1 MNPPP
6 AVEEIVAHF
15 REQARFCARL
25 GSPFMGQLCE
35 VMAADIEAGGPVAV
49 LVAGWPANPRRD
61 ALSLRIAGYLH
72 HSVLTGAA
80 AKLVAAY
87 PGRDEA
93 WTLGK
98 IWPLA
103 RDWLAAT
110 DAAARTFLKSPPQ
123 TNEVCRSI
131 ALLPGFLWLAARY
144 PMPMHILE
152 LGASAGLN
160 QNWDR
165 FGYRTASWSLP
176 GASKVVINTAW
187 NGPPPEHLGARLQVA
202 SRAAC
207 DQNPIDV
214 SDPETALRL
223 KSYVW
228 PDQPERLARIDAAI
242 ALAAETG
249 VKVDKADAADWLKA
263 KLAERPATGL
273 TVIYHSVFL
282 QYPPAEVRRAFLAM
296 MDAAGAQV
304 TPERPLAWLCF
315 EPGAF
320 LQGPDQTGFDPNDFI
335 THLKVWPGGSEHR
348 LLRSDG
354 HVTRVQFEGPFPR
367 DSG

>member
-1 MNPPP
+1 MIPPP
-6 AVEEIVAHF
+6 TEEEIVAHF
-15 REQARFCARL
+15 REQAVFCAAL

-35 VMAADIEAGGPVAV
+35 VMAADIEAGGPVAT
-49 LVAGWPANPRRD
+49 LVSGWPGNPRRD

-80 AKLVAAY
+80 RDLAAAY
-87 PGRDEA
+87 PAQEQA
-93 WTLGK
+93 WTMDR

-103 RDWLAAT
+103 RDWLAVTEAE
-110 DAAARTFLKSPPQ
+110 ARVFLQSPPQ
-123 TNEVCRSI
+123 TNEVRRSI
-131 ALLPGFLWLAARY
+131 ALLPGFLKLAATF
-144 PMPMHILE
+144 PGPMHLLE

-165 FGYRTASWSLP
+165 FTYRTASWSRP
-176 GASKVVINTAW
+176 GTSGVVIGTDW
-187 NGPPPEHLGARLQVA
+187 NGPPPEHLEVSPHVA

-242 ALAAETG
+242 ALAAATG
-249 VKVDKADAADWLKA
+249 VTVDKADAADWLTA
-263 KLAERPATGL
+263 KLAARPASGL

-282 QYPPAEVRRAFLAM
+282 QYPPAEVRHALRTMTA
-296 MDAAGAQV
+296 AAGAEA

-320 LQGPDQTGFDPNDFI
+320 FQGADQTGIDPNDFI
-335 THLKVWPGGSEHR
+335 TYLKVWPGGSEQR

-354 HVTRVQFEGPFPR
+354 HVTQVFAT
-367 DSG
+367 